1 MKNRESFKR
10 HRELFTQPR
19 SLGANWV
26 RYKIH
31 NYHASL
37 ATSYHTAGD
46 MENYARHRAI
56 AEAAR
61 TGTLSLSRG
70 PVVNIAER
78 RAKRLN
84 APMTGESQPSKES
97 R

>member
-1 MKNRESFKR
+1 MSFEDDR
-10 HRELFTQPR
+10 ARFAEPR
-19 SLGANWV
+19 GMGANWV
-26 RYKIH
+26 RFRIH

-46 MENYARHRAI
+46 MENYARHHAI
-56 AEAAR
+56 AEAAQ
-61 TGTLSLSRG
+61 TGSLSFSQG

-84 APMTGESQPSKES
+84 PPMTGHGQPSNK
-97 R
+97 RR